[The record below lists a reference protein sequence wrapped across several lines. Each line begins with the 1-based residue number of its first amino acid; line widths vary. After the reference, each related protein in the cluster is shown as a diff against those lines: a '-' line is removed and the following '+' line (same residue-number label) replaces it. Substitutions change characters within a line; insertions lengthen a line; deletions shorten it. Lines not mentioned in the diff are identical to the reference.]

1 MKAIKGLESFP
12 IFEKTLYASFAIQ
25 IVSFVIDFIALYLK
39 TSIQLTLIKQL
50 LVLEIIVQF
59 IEAAMYYWII
69 QHAKTDFNIT
79 PKRYIDWFITT
90 PTMLITLVC
99 YLVYLE
105 RIEKEEKGDEDV
117 SNKKPLQ
124 FIDILTENKDVILW
138 IVSLNALMLVFG
150 FLGEIKVIPYN
161 VAIICGF
168 IPFIIYFYMIY
179 KKFAINS
186 KKGLF
191 MFYYFLVIWACYGI
205 SAFFPYYTKNISY
218 NILDLFAKNFFGIFL
233 SVLVFKNHYGGGLTL

>member
-1 MKAIKGLESFP
+1 MKSSGVLESFP

-25 IVSFVIDFIALYLK
+25 IVSFIIDVIALFLK
-39 TSIQLTLIKQL
+39 TAPAMSLIKQL

-59 IEAAMYYWII
+59 IEGAMYYWII
-69 QHAKTDFNIT
+69 QHAKVDVNIT

-90 PTMLITLVC
+90 PTMLITLIC

-105 RIEKEEKGDEDV
+105 RVSEKESGKDV
-117 SNKKPLQ
+117 DKKPLQ
-124 FIDILTENKDVILW
+124 MYDILVENKETIMW
-138 IVSLNALMLVFG
+138 IVGLNALMLIFG

-179 KKFAINS
+179 KKFAVNS
-186 KKGLF
+186 KKGLI
-191 MFYYFLVIWACYGI
+191 MFYYFLAIWTCYGI
-205 SAFFPYYTKNISY
+205 SAFFPYYTKNVSY

-233 SVLVFKNHYGGGLTL
+233 SVLVFKNHFVGGLVL